1 MIREVWPCLM
11 NGESDNANQC
21 DPCSFPAAGPTTTIK
36 YIPLVYFFN
45 PIVTLL
51 RPTVTKLPL
60 NYIINPNIFLVR
72 TFTKCIP
79 HLQQGWEAGYVDK
92 RRCSYRCWGDLLL
105 MTLGNRPVT
114 QLLRHFFLLPWNSKI
129 TRLRIKHEGETQL
142 TIFSPGTDSE
152 NHTYLKHVMNSL

>member
-60 NYIINPNIFLVR
+60 NYIINPNIFLLR
-72 TFTKCIP
+72 TFMKCIP
-79 HLQQGWEAGYVDK
+79 HLQWCWEASSVDK
-92 RRCSYRCWGDLLL
+92 RRCSYRCWGVCYGGLWGGGQWHNYWGIASCCLEIQKSQ
-105 MTLGNRPVT
+105 GWESRVRG
-114 QLLRHFFLLPWNSKI
+114 RHNGLDSHLALI
-129 TRLRIKHEGETQL
+129 QET
-142 TIFSPGTDSE
+142 
-152 NHTYLKHVMNSL
+152 TYT